1 MQRNTHIL
9 VLDQGSTSSRAVL
22 YDRVGKRIFFARQ
35 PLAARF
41 PAADRVEHDP
51 SALWESQSR
60 TLNLARKWL
69 GAGGERRIA
78 ALAVA
83 NQRSTFL
90 LWDRRSGKPLS
101 RAVSWQDRRGE
112 EARAERQSHQREIR
126 ARAGL
131 RLTAHSTIAKLAWVL
146 RHVPGARRR
155 AEAGDLL
162 FGTVNTY
169 LIWRLTRGRVHAT
182 DHVNASRTLM
192 MNLATRQWD
201 EKLLA
206 LFEIPRDLLPEI
218 RPTSAAYGEATIGRH
233 AVPILASIGD
243 QQASLCGQGGFAS
256 GHLAL
261 TYGTG
266 GFLLWN
272 VGRHPPRH
280 TALLS
285 TVAWS
290 SPARIDFALEGTV
303 NAAGSMILWLQRV
316 GLISSPSEID
326 PLCRASRQ
334 EIGFVPALAGLGSPY
349 YRPVETALFGVTRTT
364 TRADLVRG
372 AIEGIAFL
380 MKDNFDRMRSERR
393 GRPRAITAGGGAA
406 ALRWLLQ
413 CQADLFQQEI
423 GRSSVLETT
432 SRGAAYL
439 AGLQC
444 GFWKS
449 PESLARSN
457 RPSDFLRPRL
467 SARQVREKSER
478 WKRALELAAR
488 WTSPDFGLAPG

>member
-1 MQRNTHIL
+1 MTSRKYIL

-22 YDRVGKRIFFARQ
+22 YDRAGRIVFLARE
-35 PLAARF
+35 PLDTLVSA
-41 PAADRVEHDP
+41 PDRVEHDLA
-51 SALWESQSR
+51 ALWEGQMR
-60 TLNLARKWL
+60 ALTLASKWL
-69 GAGGERRIA
+69 GHGGERRIA
-78 ALAVA
+78 ALGIA

-90 LWDRRSGKPLS
+90 LWDRRTGKPLS

-112 EARAERQSHQREIR
+112 EARAERQSHQSEIR
-126 ARAGL
+126 ARTGL
-131 RLTAHSTIAKLAWVL
+131 RLTAHSTVGKHAWVL
-146 RHVPGARRR
+146 RHFPGASRR

-169 LIWRLTRGRVHAT
+169 LIWRLTRGKVHAT

-201 EKLLA
+201 EKLLS
-206 LFEIPRDLLPEI
+206 LFEIPPALLPEI
-218 RPTSAAYGEATIGRH
+218 LPTSAEYGEAAIGRH
-233 AVPILASIGD
+233 AFPILASIGD
-243 QQASLCGQGGFAS
+243 QQASLCGQGGFLP

-272 VGRHPPRH
+272 VGRRPPKR
-280 TALLS
+280 TALLA

-290 SPARIDFALEGTV
+290 SRERIDYALEGTV
-303 NAAGSMILWLQRV
+303 NAVGSVILWLQKV

-334 EIGFVPALAGLGSPY
+334 EIGFVPALSGLGSPY
-349 YRPVETALFGVTRTT
+349 YRPVETALFGVNRTT

-380 MKDNFDRMRSERR
+380 MKDNFDRMKKERR
-393 GRPRAITAGGGAA
+393 RAPRAITAGGGAA
-406 ALRWLLQ
+406 QSQSLLQ
-413 CQADLFQQEI
+413 CQADFFQQEI
-423 GRSSVLETT
+423 GRSTVLETS

-439 AGLQC
+439 AGLEC

-449 PESLARSN
+449 SESLARAS
-457 RPSDFLRPRL
+457 RPARFFPPRL

-478 WKRALELAAR
+478 WRRALELAAR
-488 WTSPDFGLAPG
+488 WSGESLD

>member
-22 YDRVGKRIFFARQ
+22 YNRAGKMIFIARQ
-35 PLAARF
+35 PLAARV

-60 TLNLARKWL
+60 ALTLARKWL
-69 GAGGERRIA
+69 GAGGGRQIA

-90 LWDRRSGKPLS
+90 LWDRRSGKPLTP
-101 RAVSWQDRRGE
+101 ALSWQDRRGE
-112 EARAERQSHQREIR
+112 EARAERQSHQSEIR
-126 ARAGL
+126 ARTGL

-169 LIWRLTRGRVHAT
+169 VIWRLTRGRVHAT

-192 MNLATRQWD
+192 MNLASRQWD

-218 RPTSAAYGEATIGRH
+218 RPTSSAYGEATIGRH

-290 SPARIDFALEGTV
+290 SPARIDYAQEGTV
-303 NAAGSMILWLQRV
+303 NAAGSVILWLQKV

-334 EIGFVPALAGLGSPY
+334 EIGFVPALSGLGSPY
-349 YRPVETALFGVTRTT
+349 YRPVETALFGVKRTT

-380 MKDNFDRMRSERR
+380 LKDNFDQMRSERR
-393 GRPRAITAGGGAA
+393 DRPRAITAGGGAA
-406 ALRWLLQ
+406 ASRSLLQ
-413 CQADLFQQEI
+413 CQADVFQQEI

-439 AGLQC
+439 AGLAS
-444 GFWKS
+444 GIWKS
-449 PESLARSN
+449 PESLSSAS
-457 RPSDFLRPRL
+457 RPSHRFRPRI
-467 SARQVREKSER
+467 SERQLREKAER
-478 WKRALELAAR
+478 WRKALELASQWSGQPA
-488 WTSPDFGLAPG
+488 

>member
-1 MQRNTHIL
+1 MAQQNYIL

-22 YDRVGKRIFFARQ
+22 YDRAGRMAFLARQ
-35 PLAARF
+35 PVDVRV
-41 PAADRVEHDP
+41 PAPDRVEHDP
-51 SALWESQSR
+51 SALLESTTR
-60 TLNLARKWL
+60 AVTLARRWL
-69 GAGGERRIA
+69 GSRGERRIA
-78 ALAVA
+78 ALAIA

-90 LWDRRSGKPLS
+90 LWDRRSGKPLG
-101 RAVSWQDRRGE
+101 RAISWQDRRGE
-112 EARAERQSHQREIR
+112 EARVQMQSRRNEIR
-126 ARAGL
+126 ARTGL
-131 RLTAHSTIAKLAWVL
+131 RLTPHSTIAKLWSVL
-146 RHVPGARRR
+146 RHVPGARAR
-155 AEAGDLL
+155 AENGDLL

-169 LIWRLTRGRVHAT
+169 LIWRLTEGRVHAT

-192 MNLATRQWD
+192 MNLATRRWD
-201 EKLLA
+201 ERLLA

-218 RPTSAAYGEATIGRH
+218 HPTSAPYGEATIGRH

-243 QQASLCGQGGFAS
+243 QQASLCGQGGFVP

-272 VGRHPPRH
+272 IGPRPPKR

-290 SPARIDFALEGTV
+290 SRERIDYALEGTV
-303 NAAGSMILWLQRV
+303 NAAGSVILWLQKV

-334 EIGFVPALAGLGSPY
+334 EIGFVPALSGLGSPY
-349 YRPVETALFGVTRTT
+349 YLPVETALFGLRRTT

-380 MKDNFDRMRSERR
+380 MKDNFDRMKKERR
-393 GRPRAITAGGGAA
+393 RAPRAITAGGGAA
-406 ALRWLLQ
+406 QSQSLLQ
-413 CQADLFQQEI
+413 CQADFFQQEI

-439 AGLQC
+439 AGLEC
-444 GFWKS
+444 GLWKS
-449 PESLARSN
+449 SESLARSS
-457 RPSDFLRPRL
+457 RPARFFRPRI
-467 SARQVREKSER
+467 SGRQVREKSER
-478 WKRALELAAR
+478 WHGALELAAR
-488 WTSPDFGLAPG
+488 WSGESLD

>member
-22 YDRVGKRIFFARQ
+22 YDRAGKMVFLARQ
-35 PLAARF
+35 PLVAHV
-41 PAADRVEHDP
+41 PAADRVEHD
-51 SALWESQSR
+51 SSVLLESQSR
-60 TLNLARKWL
+60 ALILARKWL

-112 EARAERQSHQREIR
+112 EARAQRQSHQREIR
-126 ARAGL
+126 ARTGL
-131 RLTAHSTIAKLAWVL
+131 RLTAHSTIAKLGWVL

-155 AEAGDLL
+155 ADAGDLL

-206 LFEIPRDLLPEI
+206 LFDIPRGLLPEI
-218 RPTSAAYGEATIGRH
+218 RPTSAPYGEATIGRR

-243 QQASLCGQGGFAS
+243 QQASLCGQGGFLP

-272 VGRHPPRH
+272 VGRQAPKR

-290 SPARIDFALEGTV
+290 SRDRIDYALEGTV
-303 NAAGSMILWLQRV
+303 NAAGSVILWLQKV
-316 GLISSPSEID
+316 GLISAPSEID

-334 EIGFVPALAGLGSPY
+334 EIGFVPALSGVGSPY
-349 YRPVETALFGVTRTT
+349 YRPVETALFGVKRTT

-393 GRPRAITAGGGAA
+393 DRPRAITAGGGAA
-406 ALRWLLQ
+406 RSRSLLQ
-413 CQADLFQQEI
+413 CQADLFREEI
-423 GRSSVLETT
+423 GRSSILETT
-432 SRGAAYL
+432 SRGAAFL
-439 AGLQC
+439 AGLEY

-449 PESLARSN
+449 PESLARSS
-457 RPSDFLRPRL
+457 RPRDSFRPRL

-478 WKRALELAAR
+478 WRRALELAAR
-488 WTSPDFGLAPG
+488 WSGESLD

>member
-22 YDRVGKRIFFARQ
+22 YDRAGKMVFFARQ
-35 PLAARF
+35 PLAARV

-51 SALWESQSR
+51 FALWESQSR
-60 TLNLARKWL
+60 ALTLARKWL
-69 GAGGERRIA
+69 GAGGERRIT

-90 LWDRRSGKPLS
+90 LWDRQSGKPLTP
-101 RAVSWQDRRGE
+101 ALSWQDRRGE
-112 EARAERQSHQREIR
+112 EARAERQSQQSEIR
-126 ARAGL
+126 ARTGL

-243 QQASLCGQGGFAS
+243 
-256 GHLAL
+256 
-261 TYGTG
+261 
-266 GFLLWN
+266 
-272 VGRHPPRH
+272 
-280 TALLS
+280 
-285 TVAWS
+285 
-290 SPARIDFALEGTV
+290 
-303 NAAGSMILWLQRV
+303 
-316 GLISSPSEID
+316 
-326 PLCRASRQ
+326 
-334 EIGFVPALAGLGSPY
+334 
-349 YRPVETALFGVTRTT
+349 
-364 TRADLVRG
+364 
-372 AIEGIAFL
+372 
-380 MKDNFDRMRSERR
+380 
-393 GRPRAITAGGGAA
+393 
-406 ALRWLLQ
+406 
-413 CQADLFQQEI
+413 
-423 GRSSVLETT
+423 
-432 SRGAAYL
+432 
-439 AGLQC
+439 
-444 GFWKS
+444 
-449 PESLARSN
+449 
-457 RPSDFLRPRL
+457 
-467 SARQVREKSER
+467 
-478 WKRALELAAR
+478 
-488 WTSPDFGLAPG
+488 

>member
-1 MQRNTHIL
+1 MPRNAYIL

-22 YDRVGKRIFFARQ
+22 YDRAGRMVFLARQ
-35 PLAARF
+35 PLAAQVQ
-41 PAADRVEHDP
+41 AADRVEHDP
-51 SALWESQSR
+51 SALWKSQSR
-60 TLNLARKWL
+60 ALTLARKWL
-69 GAGGERRIA
+69 GAKGERRIA

-101 RAVSWQDRRGE
+101 LAVSWQDRRGE
-112 EARAERQSHQREIR
+112 EARAERQSHQSEIR
-126 ARAGL
+126 ARTGL
-131 RLTAHSTIAKLAWVL
+131 RLTAHSTVGKLAWVL

-192 MNLATRQWD
+192 MNLATRKWD
-201 EKLLA
+201 EKLLS
-206 LFEIPRDLLPEI
+206 LFEIPRALLPEI
-218 RPTSAAYGEATIGRH
+218 LPTSAEYGEAAIGRH
-233 AVPILASIGD
+233 AIPLLASIGD
-243 QQASLCGQGGFAS
+243 QQASLCGQGGFVP

-272 VGRHPPRH
+272 VGPRPPQR
-280 TALLS
+280 TALLA

-290 SPARIDFALEGTV
+290 SRERIDYALEGTV
-303 NAAGSMILWLQRV
+303 NAAGSVILWLQRV

-326 PLCRASRQ
+326 PLCQASRQ
-334 EIGFVPALAGLGSPY
+334 EIGFVPALSGLGSPY
-349 YRPVETALFGVTRTT
+349 YQPVETALFGLRRTT

-380 MKDNFDRMRSERR
+380 MKDNFDRMKRERR
-393 GRPRAITAGGGAA
+393 GPPRAITAGGGAA
-406 ALRWLLQ
+406 QSPWLLQ
-413 CQADLFQQEI
+413 FQADVFAQEI
-423 GRSSVLETT
+423 GLSSVYETT

-439 AGLQC
+439 AGLAC
-444 GFWKS
+444 GLWKS
-449 PESLARSN
+449 PESLERRS
-457 RPSDFLRPRL
+457 RPVRTFRPRL
-467 SARQVREKSER
+467 SVRQVREKSER
-478 WKRALELAAR
+478 WRRALDLAAR
-488 WTSPDFGLAPG
+488 WSGQRLG